1 MQTNLKSQ
9 IVARMGADRKFYQV
23 TKIVA
28 TATAIFMPSSAK
40 AQDFIVNGDGV
51 FTGALAS
58 TEFQTSDLLVL
69 GSATVAG
76 PVSVAGVADMTSLTV
91 NEEAIIAGALS
102 VDGPTRMQTL
112 NVTGSSQLAN
122 TIVTGDAAIS
132 GAVSVSGESS
142 LSNAT
147 VQGNLSV
154 QGPANFEAPAAFSDR
169 VSVGGSITS
178 AQSSTGTLNVRN
190 AATINAAT
198 INTLSVTGNTQL
210 EDTNI
215 VGNLAVSGT
224 AAVDALEVES
234 ATVENLAVSG
244 TLTAEHMVLPS
255 SFTFGDITVE
265 NQVTLGRTDISGP
278 LHVTSGTSQ
287 ITLTRDGTSITSGIN
302 GGQFS
307 VGSDAVSLQH
317 NGHGLTVAGG
327 TTIVSGAT
335 TSTVSAAG
343 NTLSVTRSGVS
354 LSNSTG
360 QPVRLSGVA
369 DGIARNDAINVGQFN
384 RGLQSVSDGVAMSMA
399 MSQIP
404 APIPGTNYSFGM
416 AIGTFDGSNA
426 FAFGGTALFGDATT
440 VRGALS
446 KGGSEIGAGVGV
458 GWSF

>member
-9 IVARMGADRKFYQV
+9 IAARMGADRKFYQV

-28 TATAIFMPSSAK
+28 TATAIFIPSSVK
-40 AQDFIVNGDGV
+40 SQDLIVNGDGV

-58 TEFQTSDLLVL
+58 TEIQTSDLLVL
-69 GSATVAG
+69 GGATVAG
-76 PVSVAGVADMTSLTV
+76 PVSVAGVADMNSLTV

-122 TIVTGDAAIS
+122 TNVTGDAAIS

-169 VSVGGSITS
+169 VSVGSSITS
-178 AQSSTGTLNVRN
+178 AQSSTGTLNVR
-190 AATINAAT
+190 NAAT

-234 ATVENLAVSG
+234 ATVENLEVSG

-265 NQVTLGRTDISGP
+265 NQATLGRTDISGP

-287 ITLTRDGTSITSGIN
+287 ITLTRDGTSIASGIN

-317 NGHGLTVAGG
+317 NGQGLTVAGG

-369 DGIARNDAINVGQFN
+369 DGIARNDAVNVGQFN